1 MLHQNREVMAK
12 VRKNIERNFTEPVAI
27 CDQLSIAEEQPLS
40 GQEDIARLI
49 MDIRGKQVMV
59 DRDLA
64 VLYGVET
71 KRLNEQVRRNI
82 ERFPERFRFQLTK
95 EETDELVANC
105 DRLNVL
111 KHSSVMPY
119 VFTEQGI
126 SMLSTVLHSQIAVAV
141 SIKIMDAFVAMRR
154 FIATN
159 AKLFQ
164 RLEIIEYHQLE
175 MKKHQELTDKRIDE
189 VFRRFDANI
198 PPLQGIFYDG
208 QVFDAYR
215 FVSDLM
221 RKAKHSIVLID
232 NYVDDTVLTLLDKR
246 EKGVTATIYTQR
258 ISNQFQLDIERHNI
272 QYPHIEIKQFS
283 KAHDRFLLIDDEVYH
298 IGASIKDL
306 GKKWFGFTLMHDIAA
321 TELINKIK
329 A

>member
-1 MLHQNREVMAK
+1 MAK
-12 VRKNIERNFTEPVAI
+12 QREKIEGQSIEPVAI
-27 CDQLSIAEEQPLS
+27 CDQLPMAVEQQLA
-40 GQEDIARLI
+40 GQEDIAQLI
-49 MDIRGKQVMV
+49 MNIRGMQVMV

-64 VLYGVET
+64 ILYGVEN

-82 ERFPERFRFQLTK
+82 DRFPERFRFQLTK
-95 EETDELVANC
+95 EETNELVANC
-105 DRLNVL
+105 DRLNAL
-111 KHSSVMPY
+111 KHSTVMPY

-126 SMLSTVLHSQIAVAV
+126 SMLSTVLHSQTAIAV

-159 AKLFQ
+159 AQLFQ
-164 RLEIIEYHQLE
+164 RLETIEYHQLE
-175 MKKHQELTDKRIDE
+175 MKQHQEMADKRIDE
-189 VFRRFDANI
+189 VFKRLDANI
-198 PPLQGIFYDG
+198 PPMQGIFYDG

-221 RKAKHSIVLID
+221 RKAKRSIVLID

-246 EKGVTATIYTQR
+246 ENGVTATIYTQR
-258 ISNQFQLDIERHNI
+258 ISNQFQLDVERHNA
-272 QYPHIEIKQFS
+272 QYSLIEIEQFN

-306 GKKWFGFTLMHDIAA
+306 GKKWFGFTLMHDITAA
-321 TELINKIK
+321 ELINKIK
-329 A
+329 E